1 MEGVVN
7 FFTLSSC
14 FLPPNA
20 LWGKGFVEKGQM
32 PLLFLWLKSMEMSLL
47 LAAGSSSEASLS
59 EQEAEGAWGP
69 WSVWLMD
76 GQLVT
81 GTSYRFLHRSGM
93 RYFFSLLFFFIL
105 FFFPLTFLF
114 PFWSSKL
121 KVSKKSLK
129 T

>member
-1 MEGVVN
+1 
-7 FFTLSSC
+7 
-14 FLPPNA
+14 
-20 LWGKGFVEKGQM
+20 M
-32 PLLFLWLKSMEMSLL
+32 PLLFLWLKSMEISLL

-93 RYFFSLLFFFIL
+93 QYFFSLLFFFS
-105 FFFPLTFLF
+105 FFFSP
-114 PFWSSKL
+114 
-121 KVSKKSLK
+121 
-129 T
+129 